1 MIDILSAFLLVAVIF
16 TTRSLATFRITEHFT
31 ALTLNPT
38 PTALVS
44 QIVGPGIILYL
55 NDWTIYLH
63 QTRPSVYVG
72 YTLSAWEIK
81 VDTIHSSPTYGKWAI
96 YEEGK
101 VVMFM
106 NVDTMR
112 DSTENVLPVYDME
125 HDWMDI
131 NGEIVFQAYVL
142 EDLQSSA
149 DQTRSR
155 GR

>member
-31 ALTLNPT
+31 ASTLNPT

-44 QIVGPGIILYL
+44 QIVGPGIMLYMT
-55 NDWTIYLH
+55 DGTIYLN
-63 QTRPSVYVG
+63 QTRPGVYVG
-72 YTLSAWEIK
+72 YTLSAREVKI
-81 VDTIHSSPTYGKWAI
+81 DTVHSSPIHGKWAV

-106 NVDTMR
+106 NVDT
-112 DSTENVLPVYDME
+112 TENVLPVYDME